1 MANNPAPLTE
11 QQLAEFFPLIRQPLG
26 ANVFELGL
34 VLGGTVSAGAYTA
47 GVLDF
52 LMEALDVWT
61 RAKERGDP
69 SAPMHDVVI
78 STIGGA
84 SGGAINGAILTR
96 AAGWS
101 FPRGPDA
108 GNPFYSSWT
117 SGVDLMAL
125 LSTKPEPGVTGLA
138 SVFNCAA
145 IDEQAE
151 RSIRFS
157 GGALGE
163 GDTPTRRSW
172 LADPLRLIMTVGNVT
187 GLPYRVRMHGESQ
200 LSYDLMG
207 HQDAI
212 RFALTVPGGMANP
225 PGSRPDELALA
236 SRDTANWD
244 MLRAASL
251 ATSAFP
257 LAFRSRP
264 LHRPLDACGYH
275 ATLIPGE
282 SGGDAQVAQLI
293 PRWDTLTAG
302 EADPNLVHFVNV
314 DGGTMDNQPL
324 DMVRTAL
331 AGMNGR
337 NSRRGDKAD
346 RAVILIDPFSDP
358 LALGP
363 RQPPGLLALALPFV
377 QSLVYQARFQPED
390 IALATAEEIYSRFLI
405 APVGPPGADGRTIGA
420 RAIAAGG
427 LGGFLGFIDRRFMAY
442 DYRLG
447 RRNAYDFLARH
458 FIFPEHNPIFVGPHW
473 TDRQRQEQRVID
485 TNGVRHLRMIPLMPQ
500 LPVPPMPTAS
510 DWPRLPAMPAGLGA
524 AIEARLNFAFEQI
537 VDMVRPQVKSPLVRA
552 ALGGYARAGWYF
564 ARPTLRDKALKL
576 ISDALKQRGLL

>member
-1 MANNPAPLTE
+1 MVDVPAPLSE
-11 QQLAEFFPLIRQPLG
+11 QQLAEFFPLTRPPLG
-26 ANVFELGL
+26 PNVFELGL

-52 LMEALDVWT
+52 LIEALDVWT

-108 GNPFYSSWT
+108 GNPFYASWT
-117 SGVDLMAL
+117 AGVDLMGL
-125 LSTKPEPGVTGLA
+125 LSIKPERGVTGLA
-138 SVFNCAA
+138 SAFNCAA

-151 RSIRFS
+151 QTIQFA
-157 GGALGE
+157 GGKLGE
-163 GDTPTRRSW
+163 GDTPAQRSY
-172 LADPLRLIMTVGNVT
+172 LADPLRLMMMVGNVT
-187 GLPYRVRMHGESQ
+187 GLPYRIRMRGESQ
-200 LSYDLMG
+200 LSYDLMA
-207 HQDAI
+207 HADAM
-212 RFALTVPGGMANP
+212 RFALTVPGGKPNP
-225 PGSRPDELALA
+225 PGARPDEMALA
-236 SRDTANWD
+236 SHDTANWD

-257 LAFRSRP
+257 LAFRARM
-264 LHRPLDACGYH
+264 LQRTLEACGYR

-282 SGGDAQVAQLI
+282 GGADAQVAQLI
-293 PRWDTLTAG
+293 PRWDALMAG
-302 EADPNLVHFVNV
+302 ETDPGLAHFANV

-324 DMVRTAL
+324 DLVRTAL

-337 NSRRGDKAD
+337 NNRRGDRAD

-358 LALGP
+358 LKLGP
-363 RQPPGLLALALPFV
+363 REPPGLFALALPFV
-377 QSLVYQARFQPED
+377 QSLVFQARFQPED

-405 APVGPPGADGRTIGA
+405 APVGPPGTGGERTIGS

-427 LGGFLGFIDRRFMAY
+427 LGGFLGFIDRRLMAY

-458 FIFPEHNPIFVGPHW
+458 FIFPEHNPIFIGPQW

-485 TNGVRHLRMIPLMPQ
+485 ANGVRFLRMIPLMPQ
-500 LPVPPMPTAS
+500 LPAPPMPTAG
-510 DWPRLPAMPAGLGA
+510 DWPRLSAMPAGLGA
-524 AIEARLNFAFEQI
+524 AIEARLNFAFEEVI
-537 VDMVRPQVKSPLVRA
+537 GAARPKAWWQRA
-552 ALGGYARAGWYF
+552 AFGSYARAGWYF
-564 ARPTLRDKALKL
+564 ARPMLRDKALAAIKGGL
-576 ISDALKQRGLL
+576 ESRGLL